1 MRIAHGSRPTT
12 KDERPTT
19 ETDMIKAVRGTR
31 DLLPPETG
39 LWNFVESVVRDV
51 FRAYNFQEIRTP
63 IFESTELFARGVGEE
78 TDIVAKEMYT
88 WEDRGRAESDKG
100 QSLTLRPEATA
111 GIVRAY
117 IEHKLGDRGLNK
129 LYCIGPMFRRE
140 RPQKGRY
147 RQFYQ
152 IDAEI
157 IGPASAGSDSPARD
171 AELLEMLATLLD
183 RLGIAGWNLE
193 LNSVGCK
200 QDRVKFNE
208 ALRKALELV
217 VGNMCVDCQR
227 RAVTNPLRVFD
238 CKVPEDQ
245 PIIET
250 LPRISQFLDE
260 GCRKHFDQVQAIL
273 RAVGV
278 PFILNDR
285 LVRGLDYY
293 TRTAFEFTHGALGAQ
308 NAILGGGRYDGL
320 SEALGGPPAPGI
332 GFAIGEDRLVMSLE
346 ASASAEG
353 VRRKPDVYVAP
364 LGTGMNGEAAR
375 LARELRR
382 HDLVVDLGDESFR
395 LKKSFETATK
405 AEANYILIVG
415 ENEVKADAFALKNL
429 ATGEQV
435 SVPRGELVR
444 RIRNH
449 R

>member
-1 MRIAHGSRPTT
+1 
-12 KDERPTT
+12 
-19 ETDMIKAVRGTR
+19 MIKAVRGTR

-51 FRAYNFQEIRTP
+51 FRAYNFQEIRSP

-346 ASASAEG
+346 GSATAEG
-353 VRRKPDVYVAP
+353 VVRKPDVYVAP